1 MTLFCYVSGASGPV
15 SYRWSSTAQT
25 YDSSILAFYRKVV
38 LTASDAGVYTCTAR
52 DSDGTTAQNS
62 IEIKFNGEF
71 AA

>member
-15 SYRWSSTAQT
+15 SYRWSSTART
-25 YDSSILAFYRKVV
+25 YVNSTSVFYRKVV
-38 LTASDAGVYTCTAR
+38 LTASDAGVYICTAR
-52 DSDGTTAQNS
+52 DSEGTTAQDS